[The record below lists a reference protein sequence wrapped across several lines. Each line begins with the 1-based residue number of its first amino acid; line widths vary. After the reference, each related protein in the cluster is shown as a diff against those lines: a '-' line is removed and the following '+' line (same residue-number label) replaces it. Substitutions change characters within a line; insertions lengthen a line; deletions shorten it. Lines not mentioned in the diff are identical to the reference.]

1 MGKFFFR
8 FFILI
13 LIGIITAVIYLS
25 YFGIETDR
33 FDGLIKSKANKINQ
47 NIKLEFNKTKIHLN
61 LKELNIAVRLQ
72 KPNILI
78 KNNEIILSKID
89 LFIALKSFVTS
100 DFLLQ
105 RAEIAFFKND
115 IKDLTKITNIF
126 LPKIINKQLKKYFL
140 MEL

>member
-61 LKELNIAVRLQ
+61 PK
-72 KPNILI
+72 
-78 KNNEIILSKID
+78 
-89 LFIALKSFVTS
+89 
-100 DFLLQ
+100 DFNL
-105 RAEIAFFKND
+105 A
-115 IKDLTKITNIF
+115 TYH
-126 LPKIINKQLKKYFL
+126 LPKFL
-140 MEL
+140 IVPF